1 MRIFRNL
8 VLAPVLA
15 LAFFVVG
22 TPAANAFGTEVLGC
36 KYGSASWT
44 ANSCSGAFD
53 LVTFSPS
60 NLSGSYSYGWTLT
73 QNGNTVTNI
82 CGSGAYGTCI
92 SSGCTSTSSTCTVDI
107 QGTLHYTTTV
117 VASLVLTQS
126 GQSRTIQA
134 SATEAGIKPCIN
146 GC

>member
-1 MRIFRNL
+1 MRKVWTL
-8 VLAPVLA
+8 VLAAVFALGAFVL
-15 LAFFVVG
+15 G

-53 LVTFSPS
+53 LATFSPS
-60 NLSGSYSYGWTLT
+60 NLSGAYSYSWTLT
-73 QNGNTVTNI
+73 QHGSPVINI
-82 CGSGAYGTCI
+82 CGSGAYSTCI

-107 QGTLHYTTTV
+107 QGTLHYQTTV

-134 SATEAGIKPCIN
+134 SANEAGIRPCIN

>member
-1 MRIFRNL
+1 MRKFWTGT
-8 VLAPVLA
+8 LAPVFA
-15 LAFFVVG
+15 LAVFMFG

-36 KYGSASWT
+36 TYGSASWT
-44 ANSCSGAFD
+44 ANSCSGAFT
-53 LVTFSPS
+53 LATFSPS
-60 NLSGSYSYGWTLT
+60 NLSGAYSYSWTLT
-73 QNGNTVTNI
+73 QDGSPVTNI

-107 QGTLHYTTTV
+107 QGTLHYSTTV

-134 SATEAGIKPCIN
+134 SATEAGIRPCIN